1 MGDGRSKGSAAIED
15 KGQAAVTFMPD
26 IDGTSSG
33 SLLDSILFAVLKK
46 QSSDFW

>member
-1 MGDGRSKGSAAIED
+1 MGDGRAKGSAAIED

-33 SLLDSILFAVLKK
+33 SLLDSILSNLLKK
-46 QSSDFW
+46 IIQ